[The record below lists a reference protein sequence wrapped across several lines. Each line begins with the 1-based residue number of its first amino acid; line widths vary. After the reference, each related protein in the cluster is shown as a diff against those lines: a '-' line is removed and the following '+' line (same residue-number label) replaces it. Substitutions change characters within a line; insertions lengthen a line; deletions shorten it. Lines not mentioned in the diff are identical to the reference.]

1 MSNVTVFI
9 GDSVTDCGRLIEPP
23 FGDGYVFN
31 IANSGRL
38 TGSIINVGTSGH
50 RLIDLENRW
59 NNDVLAHQP
68 TLVSV
73 AIGINDTWRRYDDN
87 DPTSVEDFE
96 ERYRHVLTATKAQGN
111 PQLVLCDGVTY
122 DTTWTTSD
130 YQLEPLN
137 GVAGG
142 LVGHPATRIRAVGD
156 YLLPAW
162 ATGTI
167 YNLEASMQV
176 VGVFGWSA
184 IPAAIR
190 QATVILAMRIFK
202 RLDAPLGMITNDMGS
217 MRVGRFDPDVE
228 ALVMPFRK
236 VSAG

>member
-1 MSNVTVFI
+1 MAITNGYCTLAELKAALRVQDAIDDSLLELAIESASREIDGYCERMFYSTTGTRVYAPTNVYTLTTDDIV
-9 GDSVTDCGRLIEPP
+9 SVT
-23 FGDGYVFN
+23 
-31 IANSGRL
+31 
-38 TGSIINVGTSGH
+38 
-50 RLIDLENRW
+50 
-59 NNDVLAHQP
+59 
-68 TLVSV
+68 TLKS
-73 AIGINDTWRRYDDN
+73 
-87 DPTSVEDFE
+87 SS
-96 ERYRHVLTATKAQGN
+96 
-111 PQLVLCDGVTY
+111 DGVTY
-122 DTTWTTSD
+122 NTTWSTSD

-142 LVGHPATRIRAVGD
+142 LVTPYTRLRAVGN
-156 YLLPAW
+156 YLFPAW

-176 VGVFGWSA
+176 VGVFGWASV
-184 IPAAIR
+184 PTAIR

-228 ALVMPFRK
+228 ALVMPYRK

>member
-1 MSNVTVFI
+1 MAISNGYATLGELKASLRVQDALDDDLLSLAIEAASREIDGYCERVFYSTSATRVYAPQNI
-9 GDSVTDCGRLIEPP
+9 YLVETDDIVSVTTVKTST
-23 FGDGYVFN
+23 DG
-31 IANSGRL
+31 L
-38 TGSIINVGTSGH
+38 
-50 RLIDLENRW
+50 
-59 NNDVLAHQP
+59 
-68 TLVSV
+68 
-73 AIGINDTWRRYDDN
+73 
-87 DPTSVEDFE
+87 
-96 ERYRHVLTATKAQGN
+96 
-111 PQLVLCDGVTY
+111 TY
-122 DTTWTTSD
+122 DTTLAATD

-137 GVAGG
+137 GIAGG
-142 LVGHPATRIRAVGD
+142 LVSPFTQIRAVGD
-156 YLLPAW
+156 YLWPAYSPQ
-162 ATGTI
+162 TI
-167 YNLEASMQV
+167 FHLEASVQV